1 MGKKK
6 TKQFFKS
13 DENTSVYE
21 HGKFIFAYK
30 ENGTKDIYE
39 KKRKSCKL
47 LIASNVKEFYHRNGY
62 LFFLCQDS
70 KTGWSCK
77 KEGDIK
83 ALHLGDAIGDFFVL
97 NSHHG
102 YKISFFGIDGF
113 IRSITKCSEYFYNEQ
128 KDLLIIKRNGWYQ
141 LWKREDYWKTLSDT
155 IMVSSCRY
163 FSPHPYRDFS
173 FVYILRDV
181 EGVEWGFVPDK
192 RYDAGGVRKLRKADS
207 LRR

>member
-1 MGKKK
+1 MRINMLKSIIMGKKK

-13 DENTSVYE
+13 DEITSVYK

-30 ENGTKDIYE
+30 ENGTTDIYE
-39 KKRKSCKL
+39 KKRKSYKL

-102 YKISFFGIDGF
+102 YKISFFGIDGS

-141 LWKREDYWKTLSDT
+141 LWEREDYWKTLSDT
-155 IMVSSCRY
+155 IMVSSYRY
-163 FSPHPYRDFS
+163 FLLVLVEGFFS
-173 FVYILRDV
+173 FISFGMLTVLNGGLSQISLIM
-181 EGVEWGFVPDK
+181 P
-192 RYDAGGVRKLRKADS
+192 AG
-207 LRR
+207 